1 MSAFR
6 NAFVVAIG
14 AATLVP
20 AGSASASTSIDGA
33 EAVRTLAMDAAG
45 LLAEEVELVAL
56 AAPANT
62 SSPGEL
68 AARRA
73 QLRAVD
79 AQGQAALVQL
89 RGLGVELTPAI
100 ESTLERLPAID
111 GDLRR
116 GVPVVPADVVYEAA
130 IDDLLRIAATPGAVT
145 PFDAGSDG
153 PSYALLSV
161 AAISLL
167 ALGGAALAN
176 TLWRRPETQELEALA
191 WSDGL
196 TGLANRRRLDHDLN
210 ANVERP
216 TSVIMIDVDH
226 FKGVNDEYGHQAGDE
241 ILRRLGTMLAHYV
254 RNDDV
259 VYRYGG
265 EEFCILL
272 PGADSS
278 EARAVADRVV
288 EAARDINLPNGA
300 HITVSIGISG
310 VVDDELTR
318 AVEQADRALYRAKEL
333 GRDQAVVADEHDLA
347 VT

>member
-1 MSAFR
+1 MSKRRHVLIA
-6 NAFVVAIG
+6 ALG
-14 AATLVP
+14 AAALLP
-20 AGSASASTSIDGA
+20 AGTATASVDGA
-33 EAVRTLAMDAAG
+33 QAIRTLAGDAAE

-56 AAPANT
+56 ADGGGTT
-62 SSPGEL
+62 SPTDL
-68 AARRA
+68 VAVRA

-79 AQGQAALVQL
+79 GQGQAALVQL

-100 ESTLERLPAID
+100 ETALERLPALD
-111 GDLRR
+111 GSTN
-116 GVPVVPADVVYEAA
+116 VPVVPADVVYEAA
-130 IDDLLRIAATPGAVT
+130 IDDLLRIAATPAAVAPAT
-145 PFDAGSDG
+145 AGSDG

-161 AAISLL
+161 AAVSLL

-176 TLWRRPETQELEALA
+176 TLWRRPETQELEAMA

-196 TGLANRRRLDHDLN
+196 TGLANRRRLDHDLH

-226 FKGVNDEYGHQAGDE
+226 FKGVNDQYGHQAGDE

-254 RNDDV
+254 RSGDV

-272 PGADSS
+272 PGADSA
-278 EARAVADRVV
+278 EARAVADRIV
-288 EAARDINLPNGA
+288 EAARDINLPSGA
-300 HITVSIGISG
+300 HITVSVGISD
-310 VVDDELTR
+310 VVEDELTA

-333 GRDQAVVADEHDLA
+333 GRDRAVIATDHDLA
-347 VT
+347 TA